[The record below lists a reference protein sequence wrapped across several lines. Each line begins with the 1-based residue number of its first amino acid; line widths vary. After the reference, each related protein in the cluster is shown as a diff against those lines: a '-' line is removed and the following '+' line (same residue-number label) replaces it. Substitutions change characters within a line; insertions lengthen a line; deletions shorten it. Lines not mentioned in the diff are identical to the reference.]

1 MTWGDILDTSE
12 LPFLEMGKMVE
23 INGVRMWE
31 GVLCRDDGVGFF
43 RGLWTQDATLAPG
56 EIFVSYSREEESDS
70 DPFPIMT
77 VYRSFPF
84 QPPDWKYLRDRAF
97 VLQSGPTRSYELAK
111 FPLSIEYFEDKAD
124 KIFSIID
131 TKPIK
136 FARQIS
142 DLKSELDFI
151 TQYILDLEKFED
163 TFDMMVCDSYLDE
176 VWFRQIEQI
185 KMSVYS
191 NISKESENDP
201 NYG

>member
-1 MTWGDILDTSE
+1 MTWEDILDTSDS
-12 LPFLEMGKMVE
+12 PFLEKGEMVE

-31 GVLCRDDGVGFF
+31 GVLCRYDDEGFF

-56 EIFVSYSREEESDS
+56 EIFVSYSPEIDS
-70 DPFPIMT
+70 ETSPMMT
-77 VYRSFPF
+77 VYRSYPF
-84 QPPDWKYLRDRAF
+84 QPPDWKELRDNCPRAN
-97 VLQSGPTRSYELAK
+97 SSELVK

-124 KIFSIID
+124 KIFSIKD

-142 DLKSELDFI
+142 DLTSELDFL
-151 TQYILDLEKFED
+151 TQYILDLEKFEH
-163 TFDMMVCDSYLDE
+163 TFDMMVCESYLDE